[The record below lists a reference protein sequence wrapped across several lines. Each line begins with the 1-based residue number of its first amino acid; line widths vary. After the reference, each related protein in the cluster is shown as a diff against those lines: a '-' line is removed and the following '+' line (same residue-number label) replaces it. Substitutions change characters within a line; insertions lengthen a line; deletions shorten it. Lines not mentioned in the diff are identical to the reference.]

1 MQSNQELI
9 DRTVN
14 ILKEEMI
21 AYIDGKMDAQR
32 MKTFQCL
39 IDHLNAVEARQA
51 LTTLLVIVERKRRQS
66 ESL

>member
-1 MQSNQELI
+1 MPSNQELI

-39 IDHLNAVEARQA
+39 IDHLNAVEARQSLA
-51 LTTLLVIVERKRRQS
+51 TLLVMVERRLKR
-66 ESL
+66 